1 MSYLLGIDYDE
12 MRAVAGEFDTRAEE
26 AEQLVA
32 KAGESTRTV
41 LQDWRG
47 IAADEYAAQS
57 QACGVRMERVPG
69 MLRHIAGALRT
80 TADVVQ
86 QADEHARWELAQ
98 RMNRGGV

>member
-12 MRAVAGEFDTRAEE
+12 MRAVAGEFDARAAE
-26 AEQLVA
+26 AEQLVMQA
-32 KAGESTRTV
+32 REAASAV
-41 LQDWRG
+41 LQDWQG
-47 IAADEYAAQS
+47 FAADEYAAQA
-57 QACGVRMERVPG
+57 QACGVRMAHAPE

-86 QADEHARWELAQ
+86 QAEEHARWELAQ